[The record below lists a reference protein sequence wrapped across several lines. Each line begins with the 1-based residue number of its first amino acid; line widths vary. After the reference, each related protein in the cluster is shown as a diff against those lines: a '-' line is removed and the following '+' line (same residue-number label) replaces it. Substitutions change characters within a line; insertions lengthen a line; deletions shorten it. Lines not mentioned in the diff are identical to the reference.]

1 MTRLTTPPPEYA
13 VEVSNLVKIYP
24 GSGRGPGK
32 QALKGIDLK
41 IARGSFFGLLG
52 PNGAGKSTLL
62 RAIAGFLPPASG
74 SIELGDNDIAGL
86 PPHRHVEHG
95 IALLPQGR
103 STFPE
108 LTVAENIELGGWTLR
123 SDRARLRAAVEAM
136 FARYPHL
143 RELRERPAGS
153 LSGGQQRAVEIA
165 RLVVCNPTLL
175 LIDEPSV
182 GLSPII
188 AAQVYREL
196 EALKAE
202 GRTILLVDQDVRA
215 AIKIADYVYVL
226 NSGKNDIE
234 GDRSAFEGDLGVM
247 VRRWL
252 GV

>member
-1 MTRLTTPPPEYA
+1 MNTASSAPA
-13 VEVSNLVKIYP
+13 
-24 GSGRGPGK
+24 
-32 QALKGIDLK
+32 LK
-41 IARGSFFGLLG
+41 IADVVAGYTAGHPVLRGVNLTAQPGRITVILG

-62 RAIAGFLPPASG
+62 RAIAGFLQPETG
-74 SIELGDNDIAGL
+74 SIVLGDHQITNL
-86 PPHRHVEHG
+86 PPHRHMEHG

-108 LTVAENIELGGWTLR
+108 LTVAENIELGGWTMR
-123 SDRARLRAAVEAM
+123 GDRARLRGAVEAM

-165 RLVVCNPTLL
+165 RLVVCDPKVL

-182 GLSPII
+182 GLSPIV

-226 NSGKNDIE
+226 NSGKNDVE

>member
-1 MTRLTTPPPEYA
+1 MNK
-13 VEVSNLVKIYP
+13 VSNAP
-24 GSGRGPGK
+24 
-32 QALKGIDLK
+32 ALK
-41 IARGSFFGLLG
+41 IAEVVAGYTAGHPVLRGVNLVAQPGKITVVLG

-62 RAIAGFLPPASG
+62 RAIAGFVQLSSG
-74 SIELGDNDIAGL
+74 SIVLGDHDIAGL
-86 PPHRHVEHG
+86 PPHRHMEHR

-108 LTVAENIELGGWTLR
+108 LTVAENIELGGWIMR
-123 SDRARLRAAVEAM
+123 GDRARLRQGVEAM

-143 RELRERPAGS
+143 RALRDRPAGS

-165 RLVVCNPTLL
+165 RLIVCDPKVL

-182 GLSPII
+182 GLSPIV
-188 AAQVYREL
+188 AAQVYQDL

-202 GRTILLVDQDVRA
+202 DRTILLVDQDVRA

-226 NSGKNDIE
+226 NSGKNDAE